1 MAAEVPRKTREVPAM
16 RPSDLPSAT
25 QSPRFSGIR
34 TFMRLPWAADLRE
47 AGVQVAIMGIPFDT
61 AASFRTGARFGPSA
75 IRDISVLLRPSN
87 QFHRIN
93 ALDALRVVDRG
104 DVAVVP
110 GDIARTYANIEEEWA
125 RCAAAGVVPIG
136 LGGDHSVTLG
146 ELRAL
151 ARRDGPLALVQFD
164 SHTDTWDNYWGVRYT
179 HGTGFRRACEEGLI
193 ETARSIQVGLR
204 GSEYAPGDLDEN
216 RRLGFE
222 VLLAP
227 DLLTMSP
234 IEVAAAI
241 RRRVGAG
248 PAFLSFDI
256 DFFDPAFAPGT
267 GTPEA
272 GGPTSAFGLQVV
284 RHLAGIPFVGYDVVE
299 VLPAHDSAAITALL
313 AATVVFEFLAL
324 IALSRSGARTE
335 AAVQAPI
342 ATAGGDGHE

>member
-1 MAAEVPRKTREVPAM
+1 M
-16 RPSDLPSAT
+16 RLTETPSAT

-34 TFMRLPWAADLRE
+34 TFMRLPWAASAVD
-47 AGVQVAIMGIPFDT
+47 ADVAIIGIPFDT

-93 ALDALRVVDRG
+93 ALETVRVVDLG
-104 DVAVVP
+104 DVMVVP
-110 GDIARTYANIEEEWA
+110 GDIARTYENIEAQWTA
-125 RCAAAGVVPIG
+125 CAASGAVPIG

-151 ARRDGPLALVQFD
+151 ARRCGPLALVQFD

-179 HGTGFRRACEEGLI
+179 HGTGFRRACEEGLLD
-193 ETARSIQVGLR
+193 TGRSIQVGLR
-204 GSEYAPGDLDEN
+204 GSEYAPGDLEDN

-222 VLLAP
+222 TLLAGDLLAP
-227 DLLTMSP
+227 QD
-234 IEVAAAI
+234 VAAAI
-241 RRRVGAG
+241 SRRVGTG
-248 PAFLSFDI
+248 PAFLTFDI

-284 RHLAGIPFVGYDVVE
+284 RHLTGLSFVGFDVVE
-299 VLPAHDSAAITALL
+299 VLPAHDPTAITSLL

-324 IALSRSGARTE
+324 IALSKR
-335 AAVQAPI
+335 
-342 ATAGGDGHE
+342 AGPV

>member
-1 MAAEVPRKTREVPAM
+1 M
-16 RPSDLPSAT
+16 RPTDLPSAT

-34 TFMRLPWAADLRE
+34 TFMRLPWTGDLKQ
-47 AGVQVAIMGIPFDT
+47 AGAQVAIMGIPFDT

-87 QFHRIN
+87 QYHRIN
-93 ALDALRVVDRG
+93 ALETLRVVDRG

-110 GDIARTYANIEEEWA
+110 GDIARTYASIEAEWA
-125 RCAAAGVVPIG
+125 ECAAAGAIPIG

-146 ELRAL
+146 ELRAM
-151 ARRDGPLALVQFD
+151 ARRHGPLALVQFD

-179 HGTGFRRACEEGLI
+179 HGTGFRRACEEGLLD
-193 ETARSIQVGLR
+193 TARSIQVGLR

-222 VLLAP
+222 VLVAP
-227 DLLTMSP
+227 DLLPMSP
-234 IEVAAAI
+234 LQVAAAI

-272 GGPTSAFGLQVV
+272 GGPTSAFGLQVL
-284 RHLAGIPFVGYDVVE
+284 RHLTGMPFVGYDVVE

-324 IALSRSGARTE
+324 IALSKPAARSGA
-335 AAVQAPI
+335 AAQQPI
-342 ATAGGDGHE
+342 GTVGGDGNE

>member
-1 MAAEVPRKTREVPAM
+1 MQSPEI
-16 RPSDLPSAT
+16 PSAT

-34 TFMRLPWAADLRE
+34 TFMRLPYAADPAA
-47 AGVQVAIMGIPFDT
+47 AGAQVAIIGVPFDT

-87 QFHRIN
+87 QFHKIN
-93 ALDALRVVDRG
+93 AVEAVRIVDRG
-104 DVAVVP
+104 DVMVVP
-110 GDIARTYANIEEEWA
+110 GDIARTYENIEREWA
-125 RCAAAGVVPIG
+125 QCAAAGVVPIG

-151 ARRDGPLALVQFD
+151 AGRHGPLALVQFD

-179 HGTGFRRACEEGLI
+179 HGTGFRRAAEEGLLD
-193 ETARSIQVGLR
+193 TGRSIQIGLR
-204 GSEYAPGDLDEN
+204 GSEYAPGDLDDN
-216 RRLGFE
+216 RRLGFDTI
-222 VLLAP
+222 LAP
-227 DLLTMSP
+227 ELLTMSP
-234 IEVAAAI
+234 AEVAAAI

-284 RHLAGIPFVGYDVVE
+284 RHLGGTPFVGYDVVE
-299 VLPAHDSAAITALL
+299 VLPAHDPTAITALL

-324 IALSRSGARTE
+324 IALSKRPVPGH
-335 AAVQAPI
+335 API
-342 ATAGGDGHE
+342 ATD

>member
-1 MAAEVPRKTREVPAM
+1 M
-16 RPSDLPSAT
+16 RPTELPSAT

-34 TFMRLPWAADLRE
+34 TFMRLPWTGDLKQ
-47 AGVQVAIMGIPFDT
+47 AGAQVAIMGIPFDT

-93 ALDALRVVDRG
+93 ALETVRVVDRG

-110 GDIARTYANIEEEWA
+110 GDIARTYANIEAEWTD
-125 RCAAAGVVPIG
+125 CAAAGAIPIG

-151 ARRDGPLALVQFD
+151 ARRHGPLALVQFD

-179 HGTGFRRACEEGLI
+179 HGTGFRRACEEGLLD
-193 ETARSIQVGLR
+193 TARSIQVGLR

-234 IEVAAAI
+234 AEVAAAI

-272 GGPTSAFGLQVV
+272 GGPTSAFGLQVL
-284 RHLAGIPFVGYDVVE
+284 RHLTGIPFVGYDVVE

-324 IALSRSGARTE
+324 IALSKPGPRSGAP
-335 AAVQAPI
+335 AQQPI
-342 ATAGGDGHE
+342 GTVGGGGNE

>member
-1 MAAEVPRKTREVPAM
+1 MAAEAPRQTGEVPAM
-16 RPSDLPSAT
+16 RQTEIPSAT

-34 TFMRLPWAADLRE
+34 TFMRLPWAADPRQ
-47 AGVQVAIMGIPFDT
+47 AGAQVAISGIPFDT

-93 ALDALRVVDRG
+93 ALEALCVVDQG
-104 DVAVVP
+104 DVAVIP
-110 GDIARTYANIEEEWA
+110 GDIARTYANIEAQWA
-125 RCAAAGVVPIG
+125 EYVAAGIVPVG

-151 ARRDGPLALVQFD
+151 ARRHGPLALVQFD
-164 SHTDTWDNYWGVRYT
+164 SHSDTWDNYWGVRYT
-179 HGTGFRRACEEGLI
+179 HGTAFRRACEEGLLD
-193 ETARSIQVGLR
+193 TARSIQVGLR

-222 VLLAP
+222 VLLAQ

-234 IEVAAAI
+234 VEVAAAI

-272 GGPTSAFGLQVV
+272 GGPTSAYGLQVV

-313 AATVVFEFLAL
+313 AATLVFEFLAL
-324 IALSRSGARTE
+324 IALSMPARRPA
-335 AAVQAPI
+335 AAV
-342 ATAGGDGHE
+342 GGDGHA

>member
-1 MAAEVPRKTREVPAM
+1 MQSTEI
-16 RPSDLPSAT
+16 PSAT

-34 TFMRLPWAADLRE
+34 TFMRLPYAANAAE
-47 AGVQVAIMGIPFDT
+47 AGADVVIMGIPFDT

-87 QFHRIN
+87 QFHKIN
-93 ALDALRVVDRG
+93 AVETLRVVDCG
-104 DVAVVP
+104 DVMVVP
-110 GDIARTYANIEEEWA
+110 GDVARTYANIEQEWA
-125 RCAAAGVVPIG
+125 RCAAAGVLPIG

-151 ARRDGPLALVQFD
+151 AKRDGPLALVQFD

-179 HGTGFRRACEEGLI
+179 HGTGFRRACEEGLLD
-193 ETARSIQVGLR
+193 TARSIQVGLR
-204 GSEYAPGDLDEN
+204 GSEYAPGDLDDN

-222 VLLAP
+222 TLLAP

-234 IEVAAAI
+234 AEVAAAI

-272 GGPTSAFGLQVV
+272 GGPTSAFGLQIL
-284 RHLAGIPFVGYDVVE
+284 RHLTGLPFAGFDVVE
-299 VLPAHDSAAITALL
+299 VLPAHDPTAITALL

-324 IALSRSGARTE
+324 IALSKSGARPG
-335 AAVQAPI
+335 AAGR
-342 ATAGGDGHE
+342 AGAAAGRNGE

>member
-1 MAAEVPRKTREVPAM
+1 
-16 RPSDLPSAT
+16 
-25 QSPRFSGIR
+25 
-34 TFMRLPWAADLRE
+34 MRLPWAADLRE
-47 AGVQVAIMGIPFDT
+47 AGAEVAILGIPFDT
-61 AASFRTGARFGPSA
+61 AASFRPGARFGPSA

-93 ALDALRVVDRG
+93 ALETLRVVDRG

-110 GDIARTYANIEEEWA
+110 GDIARTYANIEDEWA
-125 RCAAAGVVPIG
+125 RCAAAGVIPIG

-151 ARRDGPLALVQFD
+151 ARRHGPLALVQFD

-179 HGTGFRRACEEGLI
+179 HGTGFRRACEEGLLD
-193 ETARSIQVGLR
+193 TARSIQVGLR

-234 IEVAAAI
+234 AEVAAAI

-272 GGPTSAFGLQVV
+272 GGPTSAFGLQVL
-284 RHLAGIPFVGYDVVE
+284 RHMTGVPFVGYDVVE

-324 IALSRSGARTE
+324 IALSKPAALSGA
-335 AAVQAPI
+335 AAQQPI
-342 ATAGGDGHE
+342 GTAGGDGNE

>member
-1 MAAEVPRKTREVPAM
+1 MRQIEV
-16 RPSDLPSAT
+16 PSAT

-34 TFMRLPWAADLRE
+34 TFMRLPWAANAAD
-47 AGVQVAIMGIPFDT
+47 ADVMIIGIPFDT

-93 ALDALRVVDRG
+93 ALETVRVVDLG
-104 DVAVVP
+104 DVMVVP
-110 GDIARTYANIEEEWA
+110 GDIARTYENIEAQWTA
-125 RCAAAGVVPIG
+125 CAASGAVPIG

-151 ARRDGPLALVQFD
+151 ARRCGPLALVQFD

-179 HGTGFRRACEEGLI
+179 HGTGFRRACEEGLLD
-193 ETARSIQVGLR
+193 TGRSIQVGLR
-204 GSEYAPGDLDEN
+204 GSEYAPGDLEDN

-222 VLLAP
+222 TLLARDLLAP
-227 DLLTMSP
+227 ED
-234 IEVAAAI
+234 VAAAI
-241 RRRVGAG
+241 RRRVGIG

-284 RHLAGIPFVGYDVVE
+284 RHLTGLTFVGFDVVE
-299 VLPAHDSAAITALL
+299 VLPAHDPTAITSLL

-324 IALSRSGARTE
+324 IALSKR
-335 AAVQAPI
+335 
-342 ATAGGDGHE
+342 AGPV